1 MNDLNG
7 VKQSIR
13 KWLDL
18 AAELDKMTE
27 KAGLFIL
34 KTIPENKV
42 NCRELI
48 GWLQRA
54 FVLSFYFLKRFKAY

>member
-1 MNDLNG
+1 MNDLVG

-18 AAELDKMTE
+18 AAELDKMTD
-27 KAGLFIL
+27 KAGLLIL

-48 GWLQRA
+48 GWL
-54 FVLSFYFLKRFKAY
+54 